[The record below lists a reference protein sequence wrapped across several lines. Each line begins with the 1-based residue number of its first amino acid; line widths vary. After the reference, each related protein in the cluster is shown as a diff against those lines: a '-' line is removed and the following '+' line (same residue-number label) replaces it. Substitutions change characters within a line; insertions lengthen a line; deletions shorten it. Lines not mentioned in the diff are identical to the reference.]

1 MTAVV
6 HLSGATVFVGTVMR
20 QRCAWCGALL
30 IDDDLAT
37 MQVAV
42 VAGEEPR
49 PPSGFEENTFVAVEG
64 DDRSTKVMWA
74 VPPPPDRRLPEGAC
88 AALDPAVTR

>member
-6 HLSGATVFVGTVMR
+6 HLTGATVFVGTVMR

-30 IDDDLAT
+30 LDEDLA
-37 MQVAV
+37 AV
-42 VAGEEPR
+42 TLADSAAWR
-49 PPSGFEENTFVAVEG
+49 FEENTFVAVEG
-64 DDRSTKVMWA
+64 DDRSTRVMWA